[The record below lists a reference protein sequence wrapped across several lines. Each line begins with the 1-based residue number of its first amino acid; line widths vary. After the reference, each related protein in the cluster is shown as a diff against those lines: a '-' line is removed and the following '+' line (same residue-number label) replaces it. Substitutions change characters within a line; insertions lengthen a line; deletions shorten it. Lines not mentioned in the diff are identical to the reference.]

1 MKTNKF
7 IPKKVYIEKSCKNI
21 PYIDKIIKNTSGVP
35 KEWITDPKEII
46 EEIKSL
52 QDPIG
57 EGKKYLLVSD
67 QKGEFVKPCPCT
79 PHYIGCNYYII
90 NLDLNCPLDCSYC
103 ILQMYLENPVITIH
117 ANKQDLWKQLD
128 EFLIKRKNRM
138 IRIGTGELGDS
149 LALDHITENSVE
161 LIDYFRRHENVLF
174 ELKTKTTNLE
184 NVFLNEPAE
193 NIVIAWS
200 LNSREM
206 ALKEEKDAPSIS
218 ERLEAAALVVDRGFR
233 TAFHFDP
240 VLEYP
245 GWEEGYLDVIDD
257 LYELVDQDRI
267 SWISIGSLRFPAE
280 LKEIIKKRFPR
291 SKIIYSEMVKG
302 KDGKL
307 RYFKP
312 IRSNLYQKITKRLL
326 MTDRKIPLY
335 FCMESID
342 MWRSYLKKEPRS
354 KVDVEKMLTSLPGSN
369 HIDYIS

>member
-7 IPKKVYIEKSCKNI
+7 IPKKVYFEKSCKNI

-35 KEWITDPKEII
+35 YEWITDPKEII

-57 EGKKYLLVSD
+57 EGKKYLLVSN

-79 PHYIGCNYYII
+79 PHYLGCNYYII

-117 ANKQDLWKQLD
+117 ANKQDLWDQMDK
-128 EFLIKRKNRM
+128 FLIKRKNRV

-161 LIDYFRRHENVLF
+161 LIDYFRRHKNVLF

-184 NVFLNEPAE
+184 NVLLNEPAE

-206 ALKEEKDAPSIS
+206 ALKEEKNAPSIS
-218 ERLEAAALVVDRGFR
+218 ERLEAAALVVDKGFR

-257 LYELVDQDRI
+257 LFELIDPGRI
-267 SWISIGSLRFPAE
+267 SWISIGSLRFPIE
-280 LKEIIKKRFPR
+280 LKEIIKKRFPQ
-291 SKIIYSEMVKG
+291 SKIIYSEMVQG

-312 IRSNLYQKITKRLL
+312 IRGNLYQKITNRLL
-326 MTDRKIPLY
+326 MRDRKIPLY

-342 MWRSYLKKEPRS
+342 IWRSYLKKEPRS
-354 KVDVEKMLTSLPGSN
+354 KVDVEKMLTSLLGSN

>member
-1 MKTNKF
+1 MNKF
-7 IPKKVYIEKSCKNI
+7 LPKKVYIEKSCKNV
-21 PYIDKIIKNTSGVP
+21 PYIDKIIKNTPGVP
-35 KEWITDPKEII
+35 HEWINDPKEII

-52 QDPIG
+52 PDPIG
-57 EGKKYLLVSD
+57 EGKKYLLVSK
-67 QKGEFVKPCPCT
+67 QKGGFVKPCPCT
-79 PHYIGCNYYII
+79 PYYIGCNYYII

-103 ILQMYLENPVITIH
+103 ILQMYLENPIITIH
-117 ANKQDLWKQLD
+117 VNKQDLWNQLD

-138 IRIGTGELGDS
+138 IRMGTGELGDS
-149 LALDHITENSVE
+149 LALDHITGNSVE
-161 LIDYFRRHENVLF
+161 LIEYFRRHKNVLF

-184 NVFLNEPAE
+184 NVLLAEPAE

-206 ALKEEKDAPSIS
+206 ALKEEKNAPSIS

-245 GWEEGYLDVIDD
+245 GWEGGYLDVIDD
-257 LYELVDQDRI
+257 LYELVDPDRI
-267 SWISIGSLRFPAE
+267 SWISIGSLRFPTE
-280 LKEIIKKRFPR
+280 LKEIIKKRYPQ
-291 SKIIYSEMVKG
+291 SKIIYSEMIQG

-312 IRSNLYQKITKRLL
+312 IRGNLYKKITQRLL
-326 MTDRKIPLY
+326 MGDRKIPLY

-342 MWRSYLKKEPRS
+342 MWRCYLKKEPRS

-369 HIDYIS
+369 HIDHIS